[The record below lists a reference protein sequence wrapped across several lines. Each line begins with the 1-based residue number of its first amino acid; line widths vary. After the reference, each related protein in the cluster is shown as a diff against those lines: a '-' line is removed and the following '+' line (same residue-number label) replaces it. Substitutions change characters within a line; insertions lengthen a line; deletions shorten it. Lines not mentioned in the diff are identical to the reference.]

1 MEGKLSPVKG
11 RRVGSR
17 LTLELTSVRR
27 WAVMSLMRSW
37 RLDKAPFKEAKSV
50 VNSEWFEDHAMHM
63 EQV

>member
-11 RRVGSR
+11 RRVGFR

-37 RLDKAPFKEAKSV
+37 RVNKAPFRAAKSV
-50 VNSEWFEDHAMHM
+50 VNGEWFEDHAMHM
-63 EQV
+63 EEV